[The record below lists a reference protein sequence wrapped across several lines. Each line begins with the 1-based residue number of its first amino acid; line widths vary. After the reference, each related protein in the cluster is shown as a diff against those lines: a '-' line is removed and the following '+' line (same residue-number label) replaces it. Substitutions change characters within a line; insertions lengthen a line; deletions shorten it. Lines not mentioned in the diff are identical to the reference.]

1 MVPLFALTGAVM
13 SRIAVVGCGI
23 FGATI
28 ALKLQKEGHDVTVFE
43 RLPRPLSGA
52 SFNNQNRLHLGF
64 HYPRDAETARQCI
77 RGFEAF
83 KAAFPDCIVEG
94 FPNAYFIA
102 AEGSQT
108 TPNQYLRFCVE
119 MSLRYRLIEPSLFEP
134 SVTGVALGLLTDEV
148 VYDSEQLGKNLYKRL
163 KDARTNVHYNTEVT
177 CAEKSGNQLVL
188 GLAGGER
195 EAFDAIVN
203 ATYANISRLADS
215 LDLPLVERQYEYT
228 VVSIIDTPFPR
239 AGITIMDGRFMT
251 VLPFGASAHHL
262 LYHVEHT
269 VVATSI
275 GHHVNPS
282 WLDQSTSPF
291 ARLDAQALFQRMR
304 AAAIRFVP
312 ALADARLVGF
322 LHGPRMALARRDDTD
337 ARPSIVEQP
346 LSNYFS
352 VFSGKIDHS
361 VWVADAVAE
370 KLRD

>member
-1 MVPLFALTGAVM
+1 M
-13 SRIAVVGCGI
+13 SRIAVVGCGA

-28 ALKLQKEGHDVTVFE
+28 ALKLQADGHDLTVFE
-43 RLPRPLSGA
+43 RLSKPLSGA

-83 KAAFPDCIVEG
+83 KTAFPDCIVEG
-94 FPNAYFIA
+94 FPNAYFVA
-102 AEGSQT
+102 AEGSHT
-108 TPNQYLRFCVE
+108 TPQQYSRFCAE
-119 MSLRYRLIEPSLFEP
+119 MGLRYRLVEPSMFSP

-148 VYDSEQLGKNLYKRL
+148 VYDSEQLGKILHRRL
-163 KDARTNVHYNTEVT
+163 KSAGTNVLYNTEVT
-177 CAEKSGNQLVL
+177 GAEKRGNQLVL
-188 GLAGGER
+188 EISGGMS
-195 EAFDAIVN
+195 EAFEIVVN
-203 ATYANISRLADS
+203 ATYANISRVAAS
-215 LDLPLVERQYEYT
+215 LGLPLVERQYEYT
-228 VVSIIDTPFPR
+228 VVPIIDAPFPR
-239 AGITIMDGRFMT
+239 TGITIMDGRFMT

-275 GHHVNPS
+275 GHHVDPS

-291 ARLDAQALFQRMR
+291 ARLDAQALFHRMR

-322 LHGPRMALARRDDTD
+322 LHGPRVVLARRDDTD

-346 LSNYFS
+346 LHNYFS

-361 VWVADAVAE
+361 VWVADTVAG
-370 KLRD
+370 KLRVL